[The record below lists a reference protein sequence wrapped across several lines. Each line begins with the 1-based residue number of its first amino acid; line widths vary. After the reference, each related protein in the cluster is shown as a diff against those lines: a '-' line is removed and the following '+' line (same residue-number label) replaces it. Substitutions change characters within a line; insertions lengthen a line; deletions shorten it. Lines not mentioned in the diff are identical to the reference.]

1 MSVTPNNIVVY
12 GSANMP
18 EADGAMVGGAVDFT
32 KRVAFYDISPNG
44 QLSAVSSSSS
54 DIATKL
60 QVTGRDATGVI
71 QTPASHYAHWERL
84 GSQHRFLPD
93 I

>member
-18 EADGAMVGGAVDFT
+18 EADGVTVGGAVDFT

-44 QLSAVSSSSS
+44 TVDWVSSSSS
-54 DIATKL
+54 DTAATSRSPDEMA
-60 QVTGRDATGVI
+60 QVLFRPRRDT
-71 QTPASHYAHWERL
+71 
-84 GSQHRFLPD
+84 
-93 I
+93 